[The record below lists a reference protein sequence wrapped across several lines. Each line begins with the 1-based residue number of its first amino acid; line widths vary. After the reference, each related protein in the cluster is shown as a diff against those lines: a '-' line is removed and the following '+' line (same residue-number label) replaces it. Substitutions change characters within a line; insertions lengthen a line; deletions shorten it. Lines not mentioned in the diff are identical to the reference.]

1 MEAFMKL
8 VKCIVRTHKADET
21 TDALRQIDVSG
32 VVVSQVK
39 GRGRQTNPSV
49 SYRCIEYRPRYRAQ
63 MMIDVVVPDHLVDEV
78 VRVVMTTAGT
88 GESGDGRVFVIP
100 VEEAYSIRSCAWRPD

>member
-1 MEAFMKL
+1 MKL

-39 GRGRQTNPSV
+39 TRGRLSNPSTF
-49 SYRCIEYRPRYRAQ
+49 YRCTEYRPRYRAQ
-63 MMIDVVVPDHLVDEV
+63 MMIDVVVPDHLVEEV
-78 VRVVMTTAGT
+78 VRVVMATART
-88 GESGDGRVFVIP
+88 GENGDGRVFVIP
-100 VEEAYSIRSCAWRPD
+100 VEEAYSIRTRACHPD